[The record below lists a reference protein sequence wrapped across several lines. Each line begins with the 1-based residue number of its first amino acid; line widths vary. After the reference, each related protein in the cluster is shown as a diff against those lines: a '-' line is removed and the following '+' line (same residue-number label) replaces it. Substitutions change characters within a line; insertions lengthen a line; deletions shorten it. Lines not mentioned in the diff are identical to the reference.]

1 MNIFH
6 RVKWVLSRLI
16 MELLIP
22 FIIIFSVVLYLL
34 NIFAN
39 YQLKKLEKIVEKRV
53 RDSIPTMFTEID
65 GNTVYL
71 YDKKT
76 NNFQCQAETIEK
88 LAERLL
94 EVRKIELAKVTHNNK
109 EIWFVTGEVL
119 DEIEFEINPK
129 E

>member
-1 MNIFH
+1 
-6 RVKWVLSRLI
+6 

-22 FIIIFSVVLYLL
+22 VILSIVILILLFRVYL
-34 NIFAN
+34 A
-39 YQLKKLEKIVEKRV
+39 YQLRNLDKLIEQKV

-76 NNFQCQAETIEK
+76 NNFQCQAATIEE

-109 EIWFVTGEVL
+109 EIWFVTGDVL

>member
-1 MNIFH
+1 MDFFTLIIA
-6 RVKWVLSRLI
+6 VL
-16 MELLIP
+16 
-22 FIIIFSVVLYLL
+22 SVVLFLFD
-34 NIFAN
+34 IFSK
-39 YQLKKLEKIVEKRV
+39 YQLKKLDKLIEQRV

-76 NNFQCQAETIEK
+76 NNFQCQAATIEE
-88 LAERLL
+88 LAKRLL

-109 EIWFVTGEVL
+109 EIWFVTGDVL

>member
-1 MNIFH
+1 
-6 RVKWVLSRLI
+6 
-16 MELLIP
+16 MEMLIP
-22 FIIIFSVVLYLL
+22 FIIIFSVVLGLL
-34 NIFAN
+34 NIVAN
-39 YQLKKLEKIVEKRV
+39 YQLKKLVKLIEKKV

-76 NNFQCQAETIEK
+76 NNFQCQAATIEE

-119 DEIEFEINPK
+119 DEIELEINPK

>member
-1 MNIFH
+1 MDFFTLIIA
-6 RVKWVLSRLI
+6 VL
-16 MELLIP
+16 
-22 FIIIFSVVLYLL
+22 SVVLFLF
-34 NIFAN
+34 NIFSN
-39 YQLKKLEKIVEKRV
+39 YQLKKLDKLIEQRV

-76 NNFQCQAETIEK
+76 NNFQCQAATIEE

-109 EIWFVTGEVL
+109 EIWFVTGDVL

>member
-1 MNIFH
+1 MDFFTLIIA
-6 RVKWVLSRLI
+6 VL
-16 MELLIP
+16 
-22 FIIIFSVVLYLL
+22 SVVLFLF
-34 NIFAN
+34 NIFSN
-39 YQLKKLEKIVEKRV
+39 YQLKKLDKLIEKKV

-71 YDKKT
+71 YEKKT
-76 NNFQCQAETIEK
+76 NNFQCQAATIEE

-109 EIWFVTGEVL
+109 EIWFVTGDVL